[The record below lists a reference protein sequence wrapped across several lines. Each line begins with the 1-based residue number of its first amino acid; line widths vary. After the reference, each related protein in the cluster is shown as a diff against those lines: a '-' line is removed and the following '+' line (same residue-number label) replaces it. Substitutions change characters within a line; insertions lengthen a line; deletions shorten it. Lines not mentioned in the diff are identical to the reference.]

1 MSRRLSWGLGLLLIA
16 GLVLGAFFVLPF
28 RSWLPG
34 GTVADVPNRLV
45 VNGTALNRLFPAPE
59 AGEKLVFTQEKRGFS
74 QARLKQGDAVRALL
88 SISDVTTSPA
98 SRAKFGSSGSAL
110 AGWPLVEQGDQSSA
124 LLVADRF
131 QVKVIGQGAGLSL
144 DERHELLGAFNLQA
158 LAALNPGS
166 VQKALPQAQAQAPSV
181 AAQSP
186 AARPSLAAPSPAARV
201 SATTSPT
208 PGSPTQPSANRLAA
222 LQAARAAAHR
232 QTAVQ
237 TPAA

>member
-98 SRAKFGSSGSAL
+98 SRAKFSSSGSAL

-158 LAALNPGS
+158 LAALNPAS
-166 VQKALPQAQAQAPSV
+166 TSKALPQAQAPSL

-186 AARPSLAAPSPAARV
+186 AVRPSLAAPSPAA
-201 SATTSPT
+201 
-208 PGSPTQPSANRLAA
+208 QPSLAAPSPAARPNANRLAA

-232 QTAVQ
+232 ETAVL

>member
-16 GLVLGAFFVLPF
+16 GLVLGAFFGLPF

-59 AGEKLVFTQEKRGFS
+59 AGETLVFTQEKRGFS

-98 SRAKFGSSGSAL
+98 SRAKFGSSASAL
-110 AGWPLVEQGDQSSA
+110 GGWPLVEQGDQSSA

-144 DERHELLGAFNLQA
+144 DERHELLGAFDLQA
-158 LAALNPGS
+158 LAALNPAS
-166 VQKALPQAQAQAPSV
+166 AQKALPQGQVKAPSLGG
-181 AAQSP
+181 QSP
-186 AARPSLAAPSPAARV
+186 AARPSLPAPSPAA
-201 SATTSPT
+201 
-208 PGSPTQPSANRLAA
+208 QPSANRLAA

-232 QTAVQ
+232 QTAVL